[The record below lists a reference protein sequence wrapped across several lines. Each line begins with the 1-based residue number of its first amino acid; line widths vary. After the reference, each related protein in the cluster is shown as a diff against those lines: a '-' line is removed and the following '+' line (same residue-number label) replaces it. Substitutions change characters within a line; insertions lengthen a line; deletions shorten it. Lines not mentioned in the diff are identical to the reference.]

1 MLSAARRRP
10 AASGVLYLHGFNSG
24 SGSPKAALVREACA
38 RLGLPCATPQ
48 LPHRPR
54 AALACAEARLAEL
67 GSAPLVVGSSMGGF
81 LATLIAERHDLPGVL
96 INPAVAP
103 ATLVADWVG
112 QRFDNAYTGERF
124 AIEAAH
130 LEELEALTPGRVTA
144 ERYLLLLGTA
154 DETLNPRRAFA
165 LYRGARVILH
175 PQGDHGFAALADY
188 LPAILAHGGHALS
201 AARLAGREGP
211 AVQAT
216 GVQAPG
222 FQAPGIKGTGVPGD
236 TNDRN
241 HFG

>member
-1 MLSAARRRP
+1 MLSAALRRP

-24 SGSPKAALVREACA
+24 SGSPKAGLVREACA
-38 RLGLPCATPQ
+38 WLGLPCATPQ

-67 GSAPLVVGSSMGGF
+67 GPAPLVVGSSMGGF
-81 LATLIAERHDLPGVL
+81 LATLIAERHDLSGAL

-103 ATLVADWVG
+103 ATLVAGWVG

-124 AIEAAH
+124 AIEPAH

-154 DETLNPRRAFA
+154 DETLDPRRAFA
-165 LYRGARVILH
+165 LYRGARAILH
-175 PQGDHGFAALADY
+175 PRGDHGFAALADY
-188 LPAILAHGGHALS
+188 LPAILAHGGHALA
-201 AARLAGREGP
+201 AARFAGRE
-211 AVQAT
+211 AA
-216 GVQAPG
+216 
-222 FQAPGIKGTGVPGD
+222 GVPGD